1 MTKQEVILEI
11 KEFREA
17 FNKIT
22 PEQFYFDQYV
32 KEFDLENNC
41 GTVCCLW
48 GWIPKIAP
56 KIAEKYDLY
65 YDKKALTNLS
75 NTPNVLYWPYK
86 IKDYL
91 FYPYNT
97 LLECPQL
104 EDNATL
110 IDVLKGWDE
119 VIAILENTSTL
130 DHLF

>member
-1 MTKQEVILEI
+1 MIKQEVLLEM

-17 FNKIT
+17 FNKIM
-22 PEQFYFDQYV
+22 PEQFYFDMYV

-65 YDKKALTNLS
+65 YDKKALSNLS
-75 NTPNVLYWPYK
+75 NTPSVLYWPYK

-91 FYPYNT
+91 FYPHNT

-119 VIAILENTSTL
+119 VIAILENTTTL